1 MSNQRAP
8 RVLSFHRSGPMPCP
22 YLPGRLEQQLFT
34 ELSGPWM
41 QEDFE
46 RLSQGGFRRSHHI
59 VYRPA
64 CRGCNA
70 CIPVRIVVKDF
81 TMTRSWRRVLQTNAD
96 LETRAIG
103 KRVTRSEEGPVG
115 QEEDGTGKARWWRG
129 H

>member
-1 MSNQRAP
+1 
-8 RVLSFHRSGPMPCP
+8 
-22 YLPGRLEQQLFT
+22 
-34 ELSGPWM
+34 M

-96 LETRAIG
+96 LATRDIG
-103 KRVTRSEEGPVG
+103 KRVTEEQYLLFRHYVTNRHGEGDMARMNRRDYAAMVERSEENTSAL
-115 QEEDGTGKARWWRG
+115 QSLMRN
-129 H
+129 